1 MNKLLLL
8 TSVILISI
16 SSVFAQKD
24 VNTEKLDVKD
34 FTSIKVNGEFDLVLK
49 QGDVPKAFIEGTE
62 KQLQEITF
70 TQKGDQIEF
79 RNREDGEEKKST
91 KWKKNRPVIYVQFV
105 DLTKI
110 RTAMVGEITS
120 EGDLKFN
127 NLDFN
132 YSGVGDN
139 ELVLSANEFN
149 LEFDGVGQIT
159 LKGKANKATM
169 ECNGIGKVMAKDFV
183 VRDLVAECNGIGSM
197 HVNAEQYIKMEAS
210 GIGSVKNHGN
220 AKESSDKT
228 N

>member
-1 MNKLLLL
+1 MMNKLLLF
-8 TSVILISI
+8 TSALLIAFSPA
-16 SSVFAQKD
+16 FAQKN
-24 VNTEKLDVKD
+24 VSTEKLDVKD
-34 FTSIKVNGEFDLVLK
+34 FTSLEVNGEFDLVLK

-62 KQLQEITF
+62 AQLKEITF
-70 TQKGDQIEF
+70 TQKGDHIEF

-110 RTAMVGEITS
+110 ETAMVGEMTS
-120 EGDLKFN
+120 DNDLKFN
-127 NLDFN
+127 TLDFN

-183 VRDLVAECNGIGSM
+183 VRDLEAECNGIGSM

-220 AKESSDKT
+220 AKEPA

>member
-1 MNKLLLL
+1 MNKLLLF

-16 SSVFAQKD
+16 SSVFAQKE
-24 VNTEKLDVKD
+24 VTTKKLDVKD
-34 FTSIKVNGEFDLVLK
+34 FTSLKVNGEFDLVLK

-70 TQKGDQIEF
+70 KQKGDQIEF

-91 KWKKNRPVIYVQFV
+91 KWKNNRPVIYVQFV

-110 RTAMVGEITS
+110 ETAMVGEMTS

-127 NLDFN
+127 TLDFE

-169 ECNGIGKVMAKDFV
+169 ECNGIGKVMAKDFI
-183 VRDLVAECNGIGSM
+183 VRDLEAECNGIGSM

-220 AKESSDKT
+220 AKEPA